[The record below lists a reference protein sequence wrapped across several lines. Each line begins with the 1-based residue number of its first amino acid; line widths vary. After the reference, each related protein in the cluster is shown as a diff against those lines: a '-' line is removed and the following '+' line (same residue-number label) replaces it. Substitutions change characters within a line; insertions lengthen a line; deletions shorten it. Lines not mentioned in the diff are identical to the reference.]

1 MVPYS
6 AYYTDDKALWIV
18 EPACYSQYIY
28 KHMWIRIANR
38 KPPGPIS
45 TRRVLVTSMLVDLLD
60 FLMNTAVAVFTGS
73 VVMVVEAMQGLADL
87 SSTGMLLLG
96 YNRSRRHANKRHPFG
111 YGKEMYFW
119 SVLAAFII
127 VAITATTSFLM
138 GLREFRNPTPV
149 DNIGAA
155 WVILAIAIVT
165 NAYAFFL
172 GARKLLNGQRFS
184 KLMSAF
190 MNSPMIATKTTV
202 VLDAMGT
209 MAAMF
214 GLSSLVAYGVRH
226 NPYLDGIGA
235 MIMAVVLAVFAI
247 ILLVSARS
255 LVTGQSAPEELEGM
269 IKDATLKVPG
279 VQAVLGLS
287 TMMLGAESTL
297 VNIEVHIRDN
307 LTTDEVEEIIE
318 HIKHNV
324 HKLQHGMKVHVEP
337 DAH

>member
-1 MVPYS
+1 
-6 AYYTDDKALWIV
+6 
-18 EPACYSQYIY
+18 
-28 KHMWIRIANR
+28 MWIRIANR
-38 KPPGPIS
+38 KAPGPIS
-45 TRRVLVTSMLVDLLD
+45 TQRVLVTSLLVDLLD
-60 FLMNTAVAVFTGS
+60 FLMNTAVAIFTGS

-96 YNRSRRHANKRHPFG
+96 YHHSRRRANKRHPFG

-149 DNIGAA
+149 DNLGAA
-155 WVILAIAIVT
+155 YVILTIAIIT
-165 NAYAFFL
+165 NAYAFLL
-172 GARKLLNGQRFS
+172 GARKLLNGERFS
-184 KLMSAF
+184 KLMRVF
-190 MNSPMIATKTTV
+190 MTSPMIATKTTV

-209 MAAMF
+209 VAATF
-214 GLSSLVAYGVRH
+214 GLSSLAAYGIRH

-235 MIMAVVLAVFAI
+235 MIMAVALAVFAI

-255 LVTGQSAPEELEGM
+255 LVTGQSAPTDLEDQ
-269 IKDATLKVPG
+269 IKDAALKVKG

-297 VNIEVHIRDN
+297 VNIEVHIRNN
-307 LTTDEVEEIIE
+307 LTTDEIEEIIT
-318 HIKHNV
+318 HVKHNI
-324 HKLQHGMKVHVEP
+324 HHLQPGMKVHVEP
-337 DAH
+337 DAR